1 MIVVDSSVWIDE
13 MRGAE
18 GPAVLTL
25 RHFISREEVL
35 VGDIV
40 LLELLQG
47 ARDDRHARF
56 IEGYLQSFEIV
67 EMLDIEIARQAA
79 RNFRMLRSYGRTI
92 RKTVDMI
99 IATYCIVH
107 GHPLLQQDRDFTP
120 MAEHLG
126 LRLA

>member
-1 MIVVDSSVWIDE
+1 VIVVDSSVWIDE

-18 GPAVLTL
+18 RPAVLTL
-25 RHFISREEVL
+25 RHAITREEVL
-35 VGDIV
+35 IGDLV

-56 IEGYLQSFEIV
+56 LEGYLQRFEVV
-67 EMLDIEIARQAA
+67 EMLNAEIAREAA
-79 RNFRMLRSYGRTI
+79 RNFRLLRSHGRTI

-99 IATYCIVH
+99 IATYCIIN
-107 GHPLLQQDRDFTP
+107 GFALLQSDRDFAP

>member
-25 RHFISREEVL
+25 RHFIPREEVL

-56 IEGYLQSFEIV
+56 IEGYLQRFEIV
-67 EMLDIEIARQAA
+67 EMLNIEIAREAA
-79 RNFRMLRSYGRTI
+79 RNFRLLRSYGRTI

-107 GHPLLQQDRDFTP
+107 GH
-120 MAEHLG
+120 
-126 LRLA
+126 